1 MFWLLVL
8 FFKRITLS
16 FDFYSFWT
24 FCLLTSWRMPPP
36 RPSVCMC
43 KRREDGIT
51 DVLCKEFKVVYI
63 LKECNWKKKKH
74 YCFFDSVVLT
84 FGQNFLFH
92 PQIRYLRQSAH
103 NGKLLKHQKCRRT
116 KSELISVK
124 METQVQRKSLEIKNP
139 GRSRQSAERC
149 LTGLLIPWTRTR
161 DKHEAPGN

>member
-1 MFWLLVL
+1 MCFV
-8 FFKRITLS
+8 KNSRLS
-16 FDFYSFWT
+16 
-24 FCLLTSWRMPPP
+24 TS
-36 RPSVCMC
+36 S
-43 KRREDGIT
+43 KNTIE
-51 DVLCKEFKVVYI
+51 
-63 LKECNWKKKKH
+63 KKKKH

-161 DKHEAPGN
+161 DKHEAPGNQMPTCSVGPSGHDQNSLYVLTARTQYRPLRGAGLTVVTMR